1 MQPLEHQDAEID
13 GRFRLALKCDLH
25 DASLDRGGFVIARD
39 VIAAD
44 HVQYK
49 VGALVAGGRLG
60 GGDEVLG
67 FIVNGDVGAELAAGR
82 RIFPPSRR

>member
-1 MQPLEHQDAEID
+1 MKLTSAFGAALE
-13 GRFRLALKCDLH
+13 CDLH
-25 DASLDRGGFVIARD
+25 DAPLDRRRFVIARD

-44 HVQYK
+44 HVEYN
-49 VGALVAGGRLG
+49 VGALAAGGRFG

-82 RIFPPSRR
+82 RIFPPSRRW